1 MSQRRV
7 LFYVQHL
14 LGIGHLKR
22 AATLARA
29 MQKAD
34 LDVTVVSGGGEIPGL
49 ELGGA
54 EFVQLPPTRATDL
67 FFKELVDEDNAPID
81 DDWKERR
88 RDALLE
94 TFARLSP
101 HVLMIELFPFGRRQM
116 RFELEPLLDAA
127 IASAP
132 RPVIVSSVRDILVA
146 QHKAGRNDEM
156 LMRVERWFD
165 HVLVH
170 GDPDFIPFDKTFP
183 HARRIAGRI
192 RYTGYVVDSSGKD
205 SDDYDSGRGEVIVS
219 AGGGAAGIGFLKDAL
234 GARALGAGGTRHWR
248 VLVGINVAPADF
260 DDITALAQG
269 GAALAQDSSAL
280 APGGVTVERARNDFP
295 VLLRN
300 CDLSLSQGG
309 YNTVMEVLEGSARA
323 VIVPYAGGIET
334 EQTLRARVLA
344 ERGGIHVL
352 DEARCSPERLAAAAA
367 AALAAPP
374 PHPFGLDTGGAGTTA
389 RLVCELAGSVV

>member
-1 MSQRRV
+1 
-7 LFYVQHL
+7 
-14 LGIGHLKR
+14 
-22 AATLARA
+22 
-29 MQKAD
+29 
-34 LDVTVVSGGGEIPGL
+34 
-49 ELGGA
+49 
-54 EFVQLPPTRATDL
+54 
-67 FFKELVDEDNAPID
+67 
-81 DDWKERR
+81 
-88 RDALLE
+88 
-94 TFARLSP
+94 
-101 HVLMIELFPFGRRQM
+101 
-116 RFELEPLLDAA
+116 
-127 IASAP
+127 
-132 RPVIVSSVRDILVA
+132 
-146 QHKAGRNDEM
+146 
-156 LMRVERWFD
+156 
-165 HVLVH
+165 
-170 GDPDFIPFDKTFP
+170 
-183 HARRIAGRI
+183 
-192 RYTGYVVDSSGKD
+192 
-205 SDDYDSGRGEVIVS
+205 
-219 AGGGAAGIGFLKDAL
+219 
-234 GARALGAGGTRHWR
+234 